1 MSYTYAACFLLFT
14 TIAFIAGGF
23 LEWDSAQSRIKYL
36 ENDNADL
43 ERALIL
49 SYQENETMR
58 EILLARTPRQ
68 EK

>member
-1 MSYTYAACFLLFT
+1 MSDMATS
-14 TIAFIAGGF
+14 IIVAFIAGGF

-36 ENDNADL
+36 QNDNADL

>member
-23 LEWDSAQSRIKYL
+23 LEWDSTQSRIKYL
-36 ENDNADL
+36 QNDNADL

>member
-1 MSYTYAACFLLFT
+1 MRCPFQDVHKAIMNFEKCCKKNL
-14 TIAFIAGGF
+14 I
-23 LEWDSAQSRIKYL
+23 Q
-36 ENDNADL
+36 NDNADL